1 MGGFK
6 INFLVGLL
14 VGAVVAIL
22 APLAGADLIAA
33 LSAPVQATTTGSA
46 ITKEALGPQSVNRA
60 TKSDRLHPLNAT
72 NEVREPRRKLPRI
85 PEGCDPA
92 FSPLTRNGAADFLSR
107 CLS

>member
-14 VGAVVAIL
+14 VGAALAIL

-33 LSAPVQATTTGSA
+33 LSAPVQAMTGASVA
-46 ITKEALGPQSVNRA
+46 KEALGPQSVNRA
-60 TKSDRLHPLNAT
+60 TKSDRLHPLKAT
-72 NEVREPRRKLPRI
+72 NEVREPPRKSRRI

-92 FSPLTRNGAADFLSR
+92 FSPLTKNGAGDFLSR

>member
-6 INFLVGLL
+6 INFLMGLL
-14 VGAVVAIL
+14 VGAMLALL

-33 LSAPVQATTTGSA
+33 LSAPVQATTTGSSM
-46 ITKEALGPQSVNRA
+46 TKEALGPQSVNRV
-60 TKSDRLHPLNAT
+60 TKSDRLHPLKTT
-72 NEVREPRRKLPRI
+72 NEVREPRRKSPRI

-92 FSPLTRNGAADFLSR
+92 FSPLTKNGAGDFLSR

>member
-6 INFLVGLL
+6 INFLMGLL
-14 VGAVVAIL
+14 VGAVLAIL

-33 LSAPVQATTTGSA
+33 LSAPVQATTGSS

-60 TKSDRLHPLNAT
+60 TKSDRLHPLKAT
-72 NEVREPRRKLPRI
+72 NELREPRRKSPRI

-92 FSPLTRNGAADFLSR
+92 FSPLTKNGAGDFLSR

>member
-1 MGGFK
+1 MGAFK

-14 VGAVVAIL
+14 VGLALAVL

-33 LSAPVQATTTGSA
+33 LSAPAQATNSSVP
-46 ITKEALGPQSVNRA
+46 KQALAPQSVNRA
-60 TKSDRLHPLNAT
+60 TKSDRLHPLKAT
-72 NEVREPRRKLPRI
+72 NEVREPRRKSSRI

-92 FSPLTRNGAADFLSR
+92 FSPLTKNGAGDFLSR

>member
-6 INFLVGLL
+6 INFLMGLL
-14 VGAVVAIL
+14 VGAALAIL

-33 LSAPVQATTTGSA
+33 LSAPVRATTTGFS
-46 ITKEALGPQSVNRA
+46 ISKEALGLQSVNRA
-60 TKSDRLHPLNAT
+60 IKSDRLHPLKAT
-72 NEVREPRRKLPRI
+72 NEVREPRRKSPRI

-92 FSPLTRNGAADFLSR
+92 FSPLTKNGAADFLSR